1 MERYLLLIIPI
12 GLFSL
17 FIWAFRNIDKQVKKD
32 WETLEYLEEKCKTV
46 STKEEIASF
55 HKEFVEKA
63 SKIHN
68 RVIYPRL
75 QRIDGYLRGLYKQYE
90 KK

>member
-1 MERYLLLIIPI
+1 MERYLILLIPI

-17 FIWAFRNIDKQVKKD
+17 FVWAFRSVSKQVKED

-46 STKEEIASF
+46 NTKEEIEAF
-55 HKEFVEKA
+55 HKEFIEKA

-68 RVIYPRL
+68 KVINPRL
-75 QRIDGYLRGLYKQYE
+75 QRIDGYLRGLYKQY
-90 KK
+90 KTK